1 MNLENYIKEKILSFG
16 FDLVG
21 ITDIEIPEHI
31 REVYLKWIENK
42 YHADMSYM
50 ENTFE
55 KRTNLKNVWS
65 DVKSVIVV
73 AKNYYKSVKYK
84 NYKISIYALSKDY
97 HRVMK
102 KKLIKIFKELSS
114 ELKFDFRVYVDAGPI
129 LEKVFAQKAG
139 LGWQGKN
146 SILIN
151 PKMGSYLFLGIVLVD
166 IKLRTDDPFVYDFCG
181 KCNKCILSCPT
192 NAVLDNRTVDANKCI
207 SYWTIEYKGDEI
219 KIEYKD
225 WIFGCDIC
233 QIICPWNSKAVE
245 TDWDEFK
252 ILHILNYS
260 LEELLHLSEDQYN
273 ELFKS
278 MPIKRANYKR
288 FRRNL
293 EHIYGNM
300 PLLR

>member
-1 MNLENYIKEKILSFG
+1 MNLENYIKQKILDFG

-21 ITDIEIPEHI
+21 IADIEIPEKNKKA
-31 REVYLKWIENK
+31 YLNWLNNN
-42 YHADMSYM
+42 YHADMNYM
-50 ENTFE
+50 KDTVE

-73 AKNYYKSVKYK
+73 AKNYYKFVKYK
-84 NYKISIYALSKDY
+84 DYKISIYALSKDY
-97 HRVMK
+97 HKVMK

-114 ELKFDFRVYVDAGPI
+114 ELKFNFKVYVDTGPI
-129 LEKVFAQKAG
+129 LEKAFAQKAG

-151 PKMGSYLFLGIVLVD
+151 PRIGSYLFLGIVLVD
-166 IKLRTDDPFVYDFCG
+166 IELKTDNPFVYDFCG
-181 KCNKCILSCPT
+181 KCNKCISSCPT
-192 NAVLDNRTVDANKCI
+192 NAILDNRTIDANKCI

-219 KIEYKD
+219 KIKYKN

-233 QIICPWNSKAVE
+233 QIVCPWNNNAVE

-252 ILHILNYS
+252 ILNILDYS
-260 LEELLHLSEDQYN
+260 LEELLHLSEDEYN
-273 ELFKS
+273 ELFKG

-288 FRRNL
+288 FKRNL
-293 EHIYGNM
+293 EHIYGNR